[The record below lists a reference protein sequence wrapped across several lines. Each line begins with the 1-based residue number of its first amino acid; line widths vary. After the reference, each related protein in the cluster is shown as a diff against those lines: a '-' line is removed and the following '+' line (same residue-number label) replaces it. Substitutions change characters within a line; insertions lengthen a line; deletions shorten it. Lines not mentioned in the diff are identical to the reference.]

1 MSFESDYQFEVPDLL
16 TQVNQINTENQNRR
30 RNKIT
35 YTLKNKKFNKQ

>member
-1 MSFESDYQFEVPDLL
+1 MSFESDDQFEVPDLL

-35 YTLKNKKFNKQ
+35 YTLKNKKFKKQ